1 MVTLLIYNQRI
12 GEYMDS
18 GNITEKKTRQQL
30 ADELNINVKTMRNAI
45 RYTRNVE
52 CIAKNIGEEKAK
64 EFADIVKR
72 LNRNKKEKISDEQIM
87 QLSMVS
93 PEEQVRIVD
102 LIIGHPQNAK
112 RIINNAIP
120 YCRTKITVTLP
131 SFISDWLDSSA
142 YDFGMSKGKYIEKL
156 LIGLYENEHKDE

>member
-1 MVTLLIYNQRI
+1 M
-12 GEYMDS
+12 GGYMDS

-52 CIAKNIGEEKAK
+52 SIEKNIGEERAK
-64 EFADIVKR
+64 KFNDVINN
-72 LNRNKKEKISDEQIM
+72 LHRNKKEKISDEQIM
-87 QLSMVS
+87 QLSIVS
-93 PEEQVRIVD
+93 PQEQIRIVD

-112 RIINNAIP
+112 QIINNAIP

-131 SFISDWLDSSA
+131 SFVSEWLDSAAS
-142 YDFGMSKGKYIEKL
+142 DVGMSKGKYMEKL
-156 LIGLYENEHKDE
+156 LIGLCENAYKEDSSN

>member
-1 MVTLLIYNQRI
+1 
-12 GEYMDS
+12 MDS
-18 GNITEKKTRQQL
+18 GNITEKKTRQEL

-45 RYTRNVE
+45 RYTRNIE
-52 CIAKNIGEEKAK
+52 SIERNIGEVKAK
-64 EFADIVKR
+64 EFADIIKR

-93 PEEQVRIVD
+93 AEEQIRIVD

-131 SFISDWLDSSA
+131 SFVSDWLDDA
-142 YDFGMSKGKYIEKL
+142 ACDFGLSKGKYIEKL
-156 LIGLYENEHKDE
+156 LLGLYEREHEEDFDD